1 MNSTKGWLSLAS
13 FLLLSL
19 PGISQSVIVVNGD
32 TLVCLPETVTR
43 KVIAD
48 LHAGDLCKLELE
60 SWVREAKGLRDV
72 IDIQKEQIVKKD
84 GITKALYETITEKKI
99 QLETREKE
107 IAVLKAGK
115 ATNYWKGLLTGL
127 GTGAALVLGLTI
139 L

>member
-1 MNSTKGWLSLAS
+1 MPA
-13 FLLLSL
+13 
-19 PGISQSVIVVNGD
+19 ISQSVIVVNKD

-48 LHAGDLCKLELE
+48 LQAGDLCKIELE
-60 SWVREAKGLRDV
+60 SWIREAKGLRDV

-84 GITKALYETITEKKI
+84 GITKALYETITEKGI

-115 ATNYWKGLLTGL
+115 AVNYWKGLLTGL
-127 GTGAALVLGLTI
+127 GTGAALVLGLTV